1 MNSVPTLIDKK
12 PLEDF
17 MYLLDNKGDIRVLY
31 SRFING
37 LDRIEAENL
46 YSYDQSEDER
56 ITIQRQLLTMKKMIR
71 DSHSGRKARPELV
84 AKMMAEYRVRR
95 EIEFEPD
102 TTMEQQVIYKAF
114 IPLQLLII
122 LIICLFAC
130 MKRK

>member
-1 MNSVPTLIDKK
+1 
-12 PLEDF
+12 

-56 ITIQRQLLTMKKMIR
+56 ITIQNQLLTMKKMIR

-95 EIEFEPD
+95 EIGSEP
-102 TTMEQQVIYKAF
+102 EAIWNGQVIYKTLL
-114 IPLQLLII
+114 PLQLLII
-122 LIICLFAC
+122 IVIYLFTC

>member
-1 MNSVPTLIDKK
+1 MH
-12 PLEDF
+12 
-17 MYLLDNKGDIRVLY
+17 LLDNKGDIRVLY

-56 ITIQRQLLTMKKMIR
+56 ITIQNQLLTMKKMIR

-95 EIEFEPD
+95 DVDFEPK
-102 TTMEQQVIYKAF
+102 TIWNEQAVYRALF
-114 IPLQLLII
+114 PLQLLII
-122 LIICLFAC
+122 LVIYLFTC